1 MTPWLSCLLLL
12 ATASCSDP
20 DQVESR
26 QEQVASAK
34 PASPGTKPAS
44 PETKPALPQGDFVVA
59 NTSEELA
66 LVASRVCLP
75 QVMKGSGVAVA
86 DLEKRL
92 TAYGY
97 KLASKDISRK
107 LFGREVAGFVAAR
120 KKNDLGRFL
129 VAFGGALPGCA
140 VLLIDESTVPPVK
153 DVRKA
158 FESQG
163 WEWAY
168 MGAKVPDRL
177 PYAGFKTTDKDG
189 KTILAV
195 LRDEPESD
203 PSVRLGVEISY
214 TTF

>member
-1 MTPWLSCLLLL
+1 LVRWLPFLLIL
-12 ATASCSDP
+12 AATSCSDP
-20 DQVESR
+20 NQVESR
-26 QEQVASAK
+26 QERVPSDK
-34 PASPGTKPAS
+34 TTS
-44 PETKPALPQGDFVVA
+44 PEAKFVVT

-66 LVASRVCLP
+66 FVASRVCLP
-75 QVMKGSGVAVA
+75 QVTKESGVAVG

-92 TAYGY
+92 TEHGY
-97 KLASKDISRK
+97 KLDSGQISRQ

-120 KKNDLGRFL
+120 KKSELGRFIM
-129 VAFGGALPGCA
+129 AFGGALPGCV
-140 VLLIDESTVPPVK
+140 VLLTDDSSVPPVK
-153 DVRKA
+153 EVRQA

-168 MGAKVPDRL
+168 MAAKAPDRL
-177 PYAGFKTTDKDG
+177 PYAGFKMTDKNG

-203 PSVRLGVEISY
+203 PKVRLGIEINY